1 MAIFL
6 RRASTFSSRSSF
18 SSFARYARAFQTTPL
33 PRNTEKAATSE
44 ENEDEYLPY
53 VDLESWKPKNIYG
66 PTVPV
71 VDSLFRTSYNN
82 GTIETV
88 REELREVAEECK
100 EEDFFH
106 ILQNEDINEA
116 LGVSDELRIVLEE
129 LVANGRAKQIPK
141 LAADFDA
148 VCRDAFNEM
157 HVKVIVAQP
166 IDEEEREDIEDEL
179 TEAYLSEGGE
189 LFLTVEVD
197 PEIVGGRIYVF
208 ENHIMDLSVKQIVDE
223 WYNIKMD
230 ILNKEYDEA
239 VGKLD
244 KHVALP
250 TGPTSNKKFRAHL
263 AESEQRLLQNLGY
276 TN

>member
-1 MAIFL
+1 MAMFL
-6 RRASTFSSRSSF
+6 RRASTFSTRSTY
-18 SSFARYARAFQTTPL
+18 SSYVRYARAFQTTPRL
-33 PRNTEKAATSE
+33 RKDAAD
-44 ENEDEYLPY
+44 EDDAEYLPY
-53 VDLESWKPKNIYG
+53 VDLDTWKPRNIYG

-71 VDSLFRTSYNN
+71 VDSLFRTAYSN

-88 REELREVAEECK
+88 REELLEVAEECK

-106 ILQNEDINEA
+106 ILQNEDIDEA
-116 LGVSDELRIVLEE
+116 LGVSPELRIVLEE
-129 LVANGRAKQIPK
+129 LVANGRSKQIPK
-141 LAADFDA
+141 LAADFDT

-166 IDEEEREDIEDEL
+166 INDEEREDIEYEL
-179 TEAYLSEGGE
+179 TDAYLSEGGE

-223 WYNIKMD
+223 WYNMKMEV
-230 ILNKEYDEA
+230 LNKEYDETI
-239 VGKLD
+239 GLLD

-250 TGPTSNKKFRAHL
+250 TGSTSNRKFKAAL
-263 AESEQRLLQNLGY
+263 ADREQKLLQHLGY